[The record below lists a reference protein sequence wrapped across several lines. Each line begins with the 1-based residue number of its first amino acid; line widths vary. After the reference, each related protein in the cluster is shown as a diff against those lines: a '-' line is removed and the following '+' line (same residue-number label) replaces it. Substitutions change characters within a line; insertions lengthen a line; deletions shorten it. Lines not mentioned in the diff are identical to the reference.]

1 MSLSKRRQKSPTLPP
16 LLPGHQI
23 PWEKPRP
30 PAGDRE
36 GGTSPPGMSP
46 GMRELFSRLIPR
58 PFPRIPG
65 GLSAPRR
72 AFHSRIPLKTK
83 HCPRCSIGNF
93 PPEPG
98 SPSAP
103 GRGTVPALPDP
114 PGDKSW
120 DPARSQPCPRP
131 HPADS
136 HIPNPSWL
144 HPRGAQLA
152 SPPGTALAGG
162 SFPLEAPK
170 PPDKSFMSTCQNPKK
185 RRGER
190 DPIWPGLGEA
200 AAALFPPRR
209 V

>member
-1 MSLSKRRQKSPTLPP
+1 MAGAGQPQGPSQDGNVGMRGPRGSQRRQKSPTLPP
-16 LLPGHQI
+16 LLLGHQI

-46 GMRELFSRLIPR
+46 GMLELFSRLIPP

-93 PPEPG
+93 PTEPG
-98 SPSAP
+98 SPSAL

-152 SPPGTALAGG
+152 SPPRHCPGRRLLPSG
-162 SFPLEAPK
+162 SSK
-170 PPDKSFMSTCQNPKK
+170 TT
-185 RRGER
+185 G
-190 DPIWPGLGEA
+190 
-200 AAALFPPRR
+200 
-209 V
+209 